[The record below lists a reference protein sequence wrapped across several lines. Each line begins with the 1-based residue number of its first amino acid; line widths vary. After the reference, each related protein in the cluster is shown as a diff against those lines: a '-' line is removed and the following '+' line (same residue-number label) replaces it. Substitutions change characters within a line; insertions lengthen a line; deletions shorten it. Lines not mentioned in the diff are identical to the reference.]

1 MSAFIS
7 NVLLQLI
14 CQPNASVK
22 FLTNPKL
29 DFIIMYYKANMRIFI
44 TKSCKEISKIYFKL
58 KINI

>member
-29 DFIIMYYKANMRIFI
+29 DFTIIYYEANMDIYNK
-44 TKSCKEISKIYFKL
+44 KS
-58 KINI
+58 

>member
-1 MSAFIS
+1 MKQKIKYLLKKKQKINSINYTMSAFIS

-29 DFIIMYYKANMRIFI
+29 DFK
-44 TKSCKEISKIYFKL
+44 
-58 KINI
+58 